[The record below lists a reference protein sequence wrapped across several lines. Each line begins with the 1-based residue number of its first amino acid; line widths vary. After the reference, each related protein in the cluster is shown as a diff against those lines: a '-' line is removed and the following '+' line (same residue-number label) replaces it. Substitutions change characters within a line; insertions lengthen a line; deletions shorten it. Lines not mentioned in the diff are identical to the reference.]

1 MCKWNCERLA
11 AALAPILPAELTSA
25 HVARFDEI
33 YAAEYLGRMRAKL
46 GIRHARPTDDASDA
60 QLIEALLDVM
70 HQSGADF
77 THTFRALCSLAP
89 NLAPRAESSPSETV
103 EAIVARCA
111 SPAVLSAALAKR
123 ARDSAPRIPR
133 SQARADELQSRM
145 EAE

>member
-1 MCKWNCERLA
+1 M
-11 AALAPILPAELTSA
+11 
-25 HVARFDEI
+25 ARFDEI
-33 YAAEYLGRMRAKL
+33 YAAEYLRRMRAKL
-46 GIRHARPTDDASDA
+46 GIRHARPTDDAADV

-89 NLAPRAESSPSETV
+89 NLGPRTAESSPNETL

-133 SQARADELQSRM
+133 MQARADD
-145 EAE
+145 